1 MVKIA
6 GDNHKTRVKNTQK
19 ITSGID
25 KHKISCQNIIKIQD
39 IVVHYKNY
47 QAKPVMLTRSAQGI
61 DKSSDLEALT
71 TMIANQRFCSL
82 CSTAYRITE
91 AHPPSC
97 PKEKTRTNLV

>member
-25 KHKISCQNIIKIQD
+25 KHKISCQNIIKIQY

-47 QAKPVMLTRSAQGI
+47 QAKPVIGVSNNERGSGNKKETDQQANDQNDRKATTYHRGQNT
-61 DKSSDLEALT
+61 KSNT
-71 TMIANQRFCSL
+71 K
-82 CSTAYRITE
+82 
-91 AHPPSC
+91 PP
-97 PKEKTRTNLV
+97 